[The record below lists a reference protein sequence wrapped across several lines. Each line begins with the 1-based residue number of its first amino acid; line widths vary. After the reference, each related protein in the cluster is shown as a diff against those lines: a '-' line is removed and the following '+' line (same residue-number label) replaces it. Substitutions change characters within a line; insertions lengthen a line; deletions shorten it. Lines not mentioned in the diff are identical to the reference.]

1 MTAQTPSKSPSG
13 AAIAGAGSSRSP
25 LDWLVLAALVMAWG
39 SGFAGLKIAVH
50 DIAPAWNTVI
60 RLWVATALLWALCAA
75 RGETLPALMSAETRR
90 PAPVWLWYA
99 ALGLVGLSL
108 PFFLFAY
115 SAGGL
120 PSAINAICNGSSPLF
135 TALLSHLFL
144 PGEKLSLRRAAGV
157 GLGFVGLLVLVGP
170 RMAQGGTVE
179 VLALSAAL
187 TGGLLYAAS
196 NIITGKSPRVG
207 ALAGALMMCLL
218 GAVFATLLA
227 LLTTPVPQAV
237 PPLPALVAVVA
248 LGVFSTALGSVGY
261 VWLVQRRGPVFMSM
275 SIYLAP
281 LWATGLGVLLL
292 GERPGWTAFA
302 ALALVLAGVGL
313 TTWRGVRT

>member
-1 MTAQTPSKSPSG
+1 MTAQTPSQTTSATGTP
-13 AAIAGAGSSRSP
+13 GAGSSRSP
-25 LDWLVLAALVMAWG
+25 LDWLVLAALVIAWG

-75 RGETLPALMSAETRR
+75 RGETLPALMTAGARR

-120 PSAINAICNGSSPLF
+120 PSAVNAICNGSSPLF
-135 TALLSHLFL
+135 TALLSHLLL

-196 NIITGKSPRVG
+196 NIITGKAPRVG

-227 LLTTPVPQAV
+227 LLTTPLPQAL
-237 PPLPALVAVVA
+237 PPAPALMAVVA

-313 TTWRGVRT
+313 TTWRDVRT